1 MKVSVNEL
9 VVKNNAP
16 VGKRNRFDEY
26 NMHEDIKKWRYE
38 GNSFKKIINLIK
50 EKFDVNVSYTALYT
64 YCVREGLTGDM
75 SGERQRTVN
84 GYQELIDSLGVIKQS
99 LALNQALFEDLERES
114 KEGNLDT
121 KKYTAVVSSSE
132 RLLTRR
138 ESLIKT
144 IIQQQSLIYKYSA
157 ISRFIGRFEEL
168 VIERFGLDVWNDFK
182 ARVVNDFEIKE
193 LMKRIPK
200 DNDVVPIKKNCPK
213 NEGKMSQKL
222 GVSL

>member
-16 VGKRNRFDEY
+16 VGKRSKFDEY

-64 YCVREGLTGDM
+64 YCVRKGLTGDM

-182 ARVVNDFEIKE
+182 SRVVNDFEIKE

-200 DNDVVPIKKNCPK
+200 DNDVVPVKKNCPK

>member
-64 YCVREGLTGDM
+64 YCVRKGLTGDM

-182 ARVVNDFEIKE
+182 TRVVNDFEIKE

>member
-1 MKVSVNEL
+1 MSEDAL
-9 VVKNNAP
+9 VVKNNTP
-16 VGKRNRFDEY
+16 VGRRNRFDEY
-26 NMHEDIKKWRYE
+26 KMHEDIKKWRYE

-64 YCVREGLTGDM
+64 YCVRKGLTGDM

-182 ARVVNDFEIKE
+182 TRVVNDFEIKE

>member
-1 MKVSVNEL
+1 MSEDAL
-9 VVKNNAP
+9 VVKNNTP
-16 VGKRNRFDEY
+16 VGRRNRFDEY

-64 YCVREGLTGDM
+64 YCVRKGLTGDM

-138 ESLIKT
+138 ESLI
-144 IIQQQSLIYKYSA
+144 YKYSA

-182 ARVVNDFEIKE
+182 TRVVNDFEIKE

>member
-1 MKVSVNEL
+1 MSEDAL
-9 VVKNNAP
+9 VVKNNTP
-16 VGKRNRFDEY
+16 VGRRNRFDEY

-64 YCVREGLTGDM
+64 YCVRKGLTGDM

-121 KKYTAVVSSSE
+121 KKYTAVVSSTE

-138 ESLIKT
+138 E
-144 IIQQQSLIYKYSA
+144 SLIYKYSA

-182 ARVVNDFEIKE
+182 TRVVNDFEIKE

>member
-64 YCVREGLTGDM
+64 YCVRKGLTGDM

-182 ARVVNDFEIKE
+182 SRVVNDFEIKE

>member
-1 MKVSVNEL
+1 
-9 VVKNNAP
+9 
-16 VGKRNRFDEY
+16 
-26 NMHEDIKKWRYE
+26 
-38 GNSFKKIINLIK
+38 
-50 EKFDVNVSYTALYT
+50 
-64 YCVREGLTGDM
+64 M

-182 ARVVNDFEIKE
+182 SRVVNDFEIKE

-200 DNDVVPIKKNCPK
+200 DNDVVPVKKNCPK

>member
-1 MKVSVNEL
+1 MSEDAL
-9 VVKNNAP
+9 VVKNNTP
-16 VGKRNRFDEY
+16 VGRRNRFDEY

-64 YCVREGLTGDM
+64 YCVRKGLTGDM

-84 GYQELIDSLGVIKQS
+84 GYQELIDSLGVIKQN
-99 LALNQALFEDLERES
+99 LALNQALFEDLEKDS
-114 KEGNLDT
+114 KEGKLDT
-121 KKYTAVVSSSE
+121 KKYTAIVSSSE

-182 ARVVNDFEIKE
+182 TRVVNDFEIKE

>member
-1 MKVSVNEL
+1 MSEDTL
-9 VVKNNAP
+9 VVKNNTP
-16 VGKRNRFDEY
+16 VGRRNRFDEY
-26 NMHEDIKKWRYE
+26 NMYEDIKKWRYE

-64 YCVREGLTGDM
+64 YCVRKGLTGDM

-182 ARVVNDFEIKE
+182 TRVVNDFEIKE

>member
-1 MKVSVNEL
+1 MSEDAL
-9 VVKNNAP
+9 VVKNNTP
-16 VGKRNRFDEY
+16 VGRRNRFDEY

-64 YCVREGLTGDM
+64 YCVRKGLTGDM

-182 ARVVNDFEIKE
+182 TRVVNDFEIKE